1 VLGGVVLG
9 GVDVR
14 ACMEAMFKSWPV
26 VVGGMTWKDLI
37 NGKDLNDARLK
48 LIYRTGV
55 EVVCCL
61 ILLMLCALK
70 LTPKTDTFSGSGE
83 DRWTNFLASHL

>member
-1 VLGGVVLG
+1 LGVLGGVVLG

-14 ACMEAMFKSWPV
+14 ACME
-26 VVGGMTWKDLI
+26 TLKDFI
-37 NGKDLNDARLK
+37 NGEDLNDARLK

-61 ILLMLCALK
+61 ILLILCALK
-70 LTPKTDTFSGSGE
+70 LTPETDIFSESGE
-83 DRWTNFLASHL
+83 DRWTNFLPSHL